1 MQSVVIQKCKEI
13 RKTKNRKTKIADRG
27 IAWMGLPKAYD
38 LKVKNCEQNKVDI
51 GSNPITRTSV
61 VMPID
66 THGSAQLCH
75 CAVS

>member
-1 MQSVVIQKCKEI
+1 M
-13 RKTKNRKTKIADRG
+13 R
-27 IAWMGLPKAYD
+27 LPKAYD

-61 VMPID
+61 VMPIG